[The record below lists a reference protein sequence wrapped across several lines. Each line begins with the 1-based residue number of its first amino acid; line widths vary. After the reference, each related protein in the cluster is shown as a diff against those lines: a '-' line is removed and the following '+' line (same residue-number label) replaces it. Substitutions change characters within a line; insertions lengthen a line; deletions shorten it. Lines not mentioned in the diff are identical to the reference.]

1 DEETKEGKLKL
12 FESYAYKEE
21 QHIPKEFGVGEGLI
35 GQCAAQKEKI
45 LLTNVPSRYVKINT
59 AHGKIKPTS
68 LIVLPVVFEAKV
80 KGVIELASLD
90 AFSETHIDFLG
101 QLTESIGI
109 VLNTIEANSRT
120 EELLIQSQSLAGELK
135 VQQEELRRTND
146 ELQDKAL
153 LLVKQKDELELK
165 NVEVEEARSSLE
177 EKANQLTLT
186 SKYKSEFL
194 ANMSHELRTPL
205 NSLLIL
211 AQQLFE
217 NQEGNLTTKQ
227 VQYARTIHA
236 CGDDLVQLI
245 NNILDLSKIESG
257 HITPHISKSSIAEIT
272 SFAETTFK
280 PIAEARKLRYRIET
294 DTTLPDIIETDV
306 QRLNQIIK
314 NLLSNAFKFTE
325 QGEVILRIFIASKGW
340 KRGNPYLDTADQVI
354 AFSISDT
361 GIGISVEKQQII
373 FEAFQQAEGSTS
385 RKYGGTGLGL
395 SISKGLAE
403 LLGGSIEIES
413 EEGKG
418 SVFTLF
424 LPIRPYL
431 QAGAV
436 LALKPAIEA
445 QVKKALAKT
454 NGEVPAVKEL
464 VFDHGDSINE
474 TGDDRNSIQSHER
487 CVLIVES
494 EPDFSKTLVEKAHE
508 IGLKAIIAT
517 NYLEVFDFINR
528 FDPIAVIIEFKGRDS
543 SAWKVISLL
552 THDLALRHIPIHV
565 VSNEQNRQMALKR
578 GARSFIPRD
587 ADNTA
592 ALKTL
597 FQDIVSYGANRMRNV
612 IVIGN
617 NEIETN
623 RIANVHRDEL
633 LKVTVIPQVESE
645 LDALTTMS
653 YDCIIVDHPWSQPN
667 GDAFLES
674 LLARRKPGIP
684 VFIYSEKTQK
694 EIQQNSNEFDPL
706 LIAVED
712 TESVESLLEVTIS
725 HLHIR
730 HKSLSPEKRSVIENI
745 HNRHDIL
752 AGKNVLVV
760 DDDVRNLFAVTT
772 ILERFQINVLTAESG
787 GVAIKMIKDNSKI
800 EMVLMDIMM
809 PEMDGYE
816 TTQRIRGDRRY
827 ADLPII
833 AVTAKA
839 MKGDREKCI
848 DAGASDYIVKPI
860 KIDQLLS
867 LMRLWFHK

>member
-1 DEETKEGKLKL
+1 
-12 FESYAYKEE
+12 
-21 QHIPKEFGVGEGLI
+21 
-35 GQCAAQKEKI
+35 
-45 LLTNVPSRYVKINT
+45 
-59 AHGKIKPTS
+59 
-68 LIVLPVVFEAKV
+68 
-80 KGVIELASLD
+80 
-90 AFSETHIDFLG
+90 
-101 QLTESIGI
+101 
-109 VLNTIEANSRT
+109 
-120 EELLIQSQSLAGELK
+120 
-135 VQQEELRRTND
+135 
-146 ELQDKAL
+146 
-153 LLVKQKDELELK
+153 
-165 NVEVEEARSSLE
+165 
-177 EKANQLTLT
+177 
-186 SKYKSEFL
+186 
-194 ANMSHELRTPL
+194 
-205 NSLLIL
+205 
-211 AQQLFE
+211 
-217 NQEGNLTTKQ
+217 

-325 QGEVILRIFIASKGW
+325 QGEVILRIFIATKGW
-340 KRGNPYLDTADQVI
+340 RRGNPYLDTADQVI

-361 GIGISVEKQQII
+361 GIGISIEKQQII

-431 QAGAV
+431 QAGA
-436 LALKPAIEA
+436 AMTFKPAIEA

-454 NGEVPAVKEL
+454 HSALPAVKEL

-474 TGDDRNSIQSHER
+474 TGDDRNTIQSHER
-487 CVLIVES
+487 CVLIVET
-494 EPDFSKTLVEKAHE
+494 EPEFSKTLVEKAHE

-552 THDLALRHIPIHV
+552 RHDLALRHIPIHV
-565 VSNEQNRQMALKR
+565 VSAEQNHEMALKR

-587 ADNTA
+587 ADNSA

-612 IVIGN
+612 IVVGN

-623 RIANVHRDEL
+623 RIANMHRDEL
-633 LKVTVIPQVESE
+633 LKVTVIPQLESE
-645 LDALTTMS
+645 LDGLTTMS

-667 GDAFLES
+667 GDDFLERLNS
-674 LLARRKPGIP
+674 RKKPGTP
-684 VFIYSEKTQK
+684 VIIYSDKSQS
-694 EIQQNSNEFDPL
+694 EIQGNNNEFDPS
-706 LIAVED
+706 LIVVQDNEPL
-712 TESVESLLEVTIS
+712 ENLLEVTIS
-725 HLHIR
+725 RLHIR
-730 HKSLSPEKRSVIENI
+730 HKSLSPEKRAVIENI

-787 GVAIKMIKDNSKI
+787 NVAIQMIKDNSKI

-816 TTQRIRGDRRY
+816 TTQRIRGDHRY
-827 ADLPII
+827 SDLPII